1 MCSKYTAGSSQSLDN
16 QTVRD
21 LAVVYTRQW
30 VQCTHLRDQAEPL
43 HQTCCKNRCVVKQ
56 MVRIYIRCG
65 HWYNRAYFV
74 KLLGQYLSFI
84 TSH

>member
-1 MCSKYTAGSSQSLDN
+1 MFKYTAGSSQSLDN

-43 HQTCCKNRCVVKQ
+43 HQHVVKT
-56 MVRIYIRCG
+56 V
-65 HWYNRAYFV
+65 V
-74 KLLGQYLSFI
+74 
-84 TSH
+84 